1 MRHVVALVLVARVS
15 NSPEAFVST
24 SPKNRQ
30 PRPAFSLLETAVMLA
45 VLTLF
50 TLMAVGLFRLKDA
63 SESADQ
69 GPGREVAHPAA
80 TAPSAS
86 VK

>member
-1 MRHVVALVLVARVS
+1 
-15 NSPEAFVST
+15 
-24 SPKNRQ
+24 
-30 PRPAFSLLETAVMLA
+30 MLA